1 MKKSAS
7 FIIIITFLSVIIIG
21 AFLLRL
27 PISTVNGSIKL
38 EDAFFTSTSAV
49 AVTGLIVVDTATFFT
64 FFGKLVIL
72 FLIQFGGLG
81 FMTFSTLFILLMGKS
96 LSLQDLYII
105 ENVFTAGG
113 HKNLKELLKK
123 IFLLTFT
130 IEFIG
135 AVVLFFHFSNLEPG
149 KRIFA
154 AVFHSISAFCNAGFS
169 IFSNNLESYT
179 ANVGINMTIM
189 LLIILGGLGFL
200 VLDEILLFFKRKISG
215 FSKFSV
221 HTKIV
226 IVTTI
231 VLIFLGAALIMSQ
244 ELLNKNN
251 NLSFGVK
258 LLSSFFHSVA
268 ARTAGY
274 NTVNLNVFSSA
285 SIFILIVLMFSG
297 ASPGSTGG
305 GIKTSTLGIIFAF
318 FRSKL
323 KGREKIDLF
332 YRDISKTLLEQAFM
346 VILLATLLISLSFI
360 FLLSFESKFKMSDL
374 IFDVVSAFGT
384 VGLSLG
390 ITPLLSAP
398 SKIVLSLTMF
408 IGRVGLLTL
417 MIAMSKKESMAVYN
431 YPSAN
436 IMIG

>member
-7 FIIIITFLSVIIIG
+7 FIIIITFLSVIIVG
-21 AFLLRL
+21 VFLLRL
-27 PISTVNGSIKL
+27 PVSTVGGSIKL
-38 EDAFFTSTSAV
+38 EDAFFTATSAV
-49 AVTGLIVVDTATFFT
+49 AVTGLIVVDTATYFT
-64 FFGKLVIL
+64 FFGQLVIL
-72 FLIQFGGLG
+72 LLIQFGGLG
-81 FMTFSTLFILLMGKS
+81 LMAFSTLFILLMGKS
-96 LSLQDLYII
+96 ISLQDLYII

-123 IFLLTFT
+123 IFILTFT

-135 AVVLFFHFSNLEPG
+135 AVVLFFHFSHIEMG

-179 ANVGINMTIM
+179 ADVGINITIM
-189 LLIILGGLGFL
+189 LLIILGGIGFL
-200 VLDEILLFFKRKISG
+200 VIDEILLLFKRKIKS
-215 FSKFSV
+215 FSRCSV

-226 IVTTI
+226 VTATA
-231 VLIFLGAALIMSQ
+231 VLIFLGAALILIQ

-251 NLSFGVK
+251 NLPFGAK
-258 LLSSFFHSVA
+258 LLSSIFHSVA
-268 ARTAGY
+268 ARTAGF
-274 NTVNLNVFSSA
+274 NTVNLNIFSSA
-285 SIFILIVLMFSG
+285 SIFFLIILMFSG

-332 YRDISKTLLEQAFM
+332 YREISRTLLEQAFT
-346 VILLATLLISLSFI
+346 VILLATFLISLSFI
-360 FLLSFESKFKMSDL
+360 LLLSFESNFKMSDL
-374 IFDVVSAFGT
+374 LFDIVSAFGT

-398 SKIVLSLTMF
+398 SKIVLALTMF
-408 IGRVGLLTL
+408 IG
-417 MIAMSKKESMAVYN
+417 
-431 YPSAN
+431 
-436 IMIG
+436 